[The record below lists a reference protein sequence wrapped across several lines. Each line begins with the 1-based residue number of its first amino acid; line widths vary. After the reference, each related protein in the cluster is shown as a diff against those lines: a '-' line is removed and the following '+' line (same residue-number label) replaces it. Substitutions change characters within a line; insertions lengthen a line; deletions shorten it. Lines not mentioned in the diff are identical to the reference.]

1 MLSSIIIRSAA
12 AFGGAPFRLVKSTA
26 LGSAAGGAAGGAAAG
41 GVPGALV
48 GGALGLASS
57 LLGGLFGKSNTQKTN
72 QMNYRIM
79 LEQNR
84 FNAVEAKKN
93 RDWQELMYRMFG
105 TSSAK
110 ANDMRAAGLNALLGD
125 VSASGNV
132 GSGGAATAAESA
144 QMMPTDYSFIGD
156 AANRGLA
163 AYNTT
168 RSVDASVSLQ
178 KSQENVNKSIE
189 GVNMAQKGFME
200 SQTDMQKMTYKF
212 AMDTYQNRLLQEQF
226 KAELANWQGF
236 DAMYDARLKAFSLYN
251 VLPQE
256 VEKNVAQTMSFYAS
270 AFRDI
275 ASGKYTLKQTEN
287 YGKWLSIQQ
296 TFAHA
301 ATVQGQAAL
310 MQGRAAITNANANSS
325 YLQKLG
331 SYYGSLTSGQ
341 NISNQMQQYYT
352 DFMLG
357 KMPIGKAELF
367 KDFQKARLKLFIFFF
382 DLIFLFFLLKSS
394 SSLITNLFILKSQF
408 FKIRHF
414 FASRLNITTRTRIN
428 QLVIGQGA
436 ESVFKLRTEI
446 RSINHRLERFLNF
459 TDSLRIGTHIIDTL
473 QQRNI
478 GMKRSTKRIILFINR
493 SNFMLNFLVNRRN
506 KNYFIFCNHN
516 RKF

>member
-1 MLSSIIIRSAA
+1 MLSNIISRSTA
-12 AFGGAPFRLVKSTA
+12 AFGGAPFRLSKCTA
-26 LGSAAGGAAGGAAAG
+26 LGSAGAGAAAGSAIG

-48 GGALGLASS
+48 GGALGVAGS
-57 LLGGLFGKSNTQKTN
+57 LLGGLFSKHNTDKTN
-72 QMNYRIM
+72 KMNYQIM
-79 LEQNR
+79 QEQNR
-84 FNAVEAKKN
+84 FNAEEAKKN

-132 GSGGAATAAESA
+132 GSGAAASAAESA

-156 AANRGLA
+156 AANHGLA

-189 GVNMAQKGFME
+189 GVNMAQKGLME
-200 SQTDMQKMTYKF
+200 SQTSMQKMTYKF

-251 VLPQE
+251 VMPQE

-275 ASGKYTLKQTEN
+275 AAGKYTLKQTEN

-301 ATVQGQAAL
+301 ATEQGRAAL
-310 MQGRAAITNANANSS
+310 MQGRAALTNASANAS
-325 YLQKLG
+325 YLKQLG
-331 SYYGSLTSGQ
+331 GYYGALTLSQ
-341 NISNQMQQYYT
+341 HMSNDMQRYYT
-352 DFMLG
+352 NFMLG
-357 KMPIGKAELF
+357 RMPIGKAESILRQTPY
-367 KDFQKARLKLFIFFF
+367 KHLLDLNIQQNEWSLNKLMQEP
-382 DLIFLFFLLKSS
+382 DLIR
-394 SSLITNLFILKSQF
+394 SLSGMYRSETSLTNKRVDSYDTD
-408 FKIRHF
+408 KIFER
-414 FASRLNITTRTRIN
+414 
-428 QLVIGQGA
+428 G
-436 ESVFKLRTEI
+436 ESVTRMVKNVSDGI
-446 RSINHRLERFLNF
+446 SNF
-459 TDSLRIGTHIIDTL
+459 TP
-473 QQRNI
+473 
-478 GMKRSTKRIILFINR
+478 KPKF
-493 SNFMLNFLVNRRN
+493 N
-506 KNYFIFCNHN
+506 KGSSPGGEPTPPPSGKSWLDAYRENPNYSPTGY
-516 RKF
+516 K

>member
-1 MLSSIIIRSAA
+1 MLSNIILRSTA
-12 AFGGAPFRLVKSTA
+12 AFGGAPFHLIKCTA
-26 LGSAAGGAAGGAAAG
+26 LGSAGAGAGAGAAVG

-48 GGALGLASS
+48 GGALGVASS
-57 LLGGLFGKSNTQKTN
+57 LLGGLFGKSNTDKTN
-72 QMNYRIM
+72 KMNYKIM
-79 LEQNR
+79 QEQNR
-84 FNAVEAKKN
+84 FNAEEAKKN

-132 GSGGAATAAESA
+132 GSGAAATAAESA
-144 QMMPTDYSFIGD
+144 QMMPTDYSFVGD

-178 KSQENVNKSIE
+178 KSQENVNKSLE
-189 GVNMAQKGFME
+189 GVNMAQKGLME

-212 AMDTYQNRLLQEQF
+212 AIDTYQNRLLQEQF
-226 KAELANWQGF
+226 KAELENWQGF

-251 VLPQE
+251 VMPQE

-275 ASGKYTLKQTEN
+275 AAGKYTLKQTEN

-310 MQGRAAITNANANSS
+310 MQGRAAITNANANAS
-325 YLQKLG
+325 YLKQLG
-331 SYYGSLTSGQ
+331 GYYGALTSGQ
-341 NISNQMQQYYT
+341 NMSNDIQRYYT

-357 KMPIGKAELF
+357 KMPIGKAESILRQTPY
-367 KDFQKARLKLFIFFF
+367 KHLLDLNIQQNEWSLNKLMQEP
-382 DLIFLFFLLKSS
+382 DLIRSLSGMYKSET
-394 SSLITNLFILKSQF
+394 SLTNKRVDSYDTD
-408 FKIRHF
+408 KIFER
-414 FASRLNITTRTRIN
+414 
-428 QLVIGQGA
+428 G
-436 ESVFKLRTEI
+436 ESVTRMFKNVSDGI
-446 RSINHRLERFLNF
+446 SNF
-459 TDSLRIGTHIIDTL
+459 TPKPKFNKGS
-473 QQRNI
+473 
-478 GMKRSTKRIILFINR
+478 STGGAPTPPPSGKSWLDAYRENP
-493 SNFMLNFLVNRRN
+493 
-506 KNYFIFCNHN
+506 NYSPTGY
-516 RKF
+516 R